1 MELLQSAFHRLGRP
15 VAAGLGRG
23 LGRREAGP
31 ARLLRGNPVLLLA
44 GASSPPS
51 LYAHLQ
57 AWNPTLDQDEQGSLR
72 IAESVTWHGPY
83 RMDPWLAAAADL
95 PDSWPIAYAAR
106 SPRQRVRIPD
116 GRNAADLRRRY
127 PKELPTGA
135 EALAWALVS
144 GLARRLHGAARL
156 PGGPAHTVTAEETV
170 FCVYGNEAL
179 PWQVLRSVLELALP
193 DLSRNGALAAN
204 DYCLER
210 ADQLEI
216 TVQPVRDG
224 QFLPY
229 ALRARAT
236 DGWPHTL
243 YRFTCVRQE
252 THAEMVKLA
261 GRCLEAALL
270 LSDVVGGVLLDGDG
284 FPVPDG
290 PDTLDA

>member
-15 VAAGLGRG
+15 AVG

-31 ARLLRGNPVLLLA
+31 ARLLRDNPVLLLA
-44 GASSPPS
+44 GASGPPL
-51 LYAHLQ
+51 LYALLQ
-57 AWNPTLDQDEQGSLR
+57 AWNPALDQDEQGSLR
-72 IAESVTWHGPY
+72 IADSVTWHGPY
-83 RMDPWLAAAADL
+83 HLDPGLAAGADL
-95 PDSWPIAYAAR
+95 PADWPIVYAAK

-127 PKELPTGA
+127 PKELPAGA
-135 EALAWALVS
+135 EAHAWALVS
-144 GLARRLHGAARL
+144 GLARRLHGAVRL
-156 PGGPAHTVTAEETV
+156 PGGPVHPVAAEETV
-170 FCVYGNEAL
+170 LCVYGNEAL
-179 PWQVLRSVLELALP
+179 PWPVLRSVLELAVP

-210 ADQLEI
+210 PDQLEI
-216 TVQPVRDG
+216 TVQPVLDG

-236 DGWPHTL
+236 DGWPRTV
-243 YRFTCVRQE
+243 YRFTCVRQG
-252 THAEMVKLA
+252 TQAEMIKLA

-284 FPVPDG
+284 FPVPD
-290 PDTLDA
+290 A